1 MILNQLLG
9 ALLFCDFLATF
20 RLSTLS
26 EMKPNV

>member
-9 ALLFCDFLATF
+9 ALLFCDFPATF

-26 EMKPNV
+26 EMKRNV